1 MIFPRWLRA
10 ELSLAGFFLFISCWY
25 LIDAY
30 RASARIE
37 NLLLILPAATVV
49 ILLCLWIIGSLL
61 FHTLKKTEVYR
72 AKCAEQPAEKK
83 KVSVFGAM
91 CILAV
96 YILVMDW
103 VGFDVATFLFMV
115 ALMFLQ
121 GERRIVWL
129 GGFSLLFAVLVSL
142 FFEYMIP
149 YPMPMLLGREF
160 LESFL

>member
-1 MIFPRWLRA
+1 MKLQRWFIA
-10 ELSLAGFFLFISCWY
+10 ELGLAGFFLFISCWY

-30 RASARIE
+30 RASSRVE

-49 ILLCLWIIGSLL
+49 ILLCVWIMGS
-61 FHTLKKTEVYR
+61 FVYHTLKKTEVYR
-72 AKCAEQPAEKK
+72 QKCAEQPAEKK

-91 CILAV
+91 CILSV
-96 YILVMDW
+96 YILIMDW
-103 VGFDVATFLFMV
+103 IGFDVATFLFMV

-121 GERRIVWL
+121 GERRVVWL
-129 GGFSLLFAVLVSL
+129 GGFSLLFALLVSL

-160 LESFL
+160 IEKFL